1 MKTRPVAPFALVL
14 GVLTFSSVLMAQDAQ
29 RRQNDPSRSIPA
41 SRYAVLS
48 KDIGP
53 GGPAPK
59 RDISGVWAGPLEAEK
74 GEVPAMTP
82 LGQKLF
88 SVNKTERK
96 DGWAHANDPWK
107 TCDPF
112 GVPRSAVN
120 EIRGIAFAPLPN
132 KIVVLHQY
140 NRVWREVWMDGRALP
155 KNVGMKGGPDPTWYG
170 YSVGRWDGDN
180 TLVIDTTGSD
190 DSEWLDPR
198 GYPHSL
204 QGVFEERYTRVDHNH
219 LEMTVT
225 VDDPKIYTKP
235 FVLGTSKF
243 VWVPSQESEEQI
255 CVPSQ
260 AISYVNIIS
269 IPVAGDKEQK

>member
-1 MKTRPVAPFALVL
+1 MKTRPVASFALVL
-14 GVLTFSSVLMAQDAQ
+14 GVLAFSSLVVAQDAQ
-29 RRQNDPSRSIPA
+29 RPTNDPSKSIPV

-48 KDIGP
+48 KELGP

-59 RDISGVWAGPLEAEK
+59 RDVSGVWAGSLEAER

-88 SVNKTERK
+88 SMNKTERK
-96 DGWAHANDPWK
+96 DGWAKANDPWK

-120 EIRGIAFAPLPN
+120 ETRGISFAPLPN
-132 KIVVLHQY
+132 KIIVLHQY

-155 KNVGMKGGPDPTWYG
+155 KNVGAKGGPDPTWYG
-170 YSVGRWDGDN
+170 YSVGHWDGDN

-198 GYPHSL
+198 GYPHSV
-204 QGVFEERYTRVDHNH
+204 QGVFEERYKRVDHNH

-225 VDDPKIYTKP
+225 VDDPKIYAKP

-269 IPVAGDKEQK
+269 IPVAGGEEQK

>member
-1 MKTRPVAPFALVL
+1 MRTLFARFVIGLMAAPFFVSMA
-14 GVLTFSSVLMAQDAQ
+14 MAQAGAAGENNMYN
-29 RRQNDPSRSIPA
+29 RLKN
-41 SRYAVLS
+41 
-48 KDIGP
+48 GGT

-59 RDISGVWAGPLEAEK
+59 RSVTGVWTGALEAIRP
-74 GEVPAMTP
+74 EVPPMTP

-88 SVNKTERK
+88 SASKTEANT
-96 DGWAHANDPWK
+96 GSWADVNDPWK

-112 GVPRSAVN
+112 GMPRSAVN
-120 EIRGIAFAPLPN
+120 EIRGISFAEMPD
-132 KIVVLHQY
+132 KIIVLHQY
-140 NRVWREVWMDGRALP
+140 NRVWRDVWMDGRQLP
-155 KNVGMKGGPDPTWYG
+155 KNVDQRGGPDSTWYG
-170 YSVGRWDGDN
+170 YSVGHWDGDY

-198 GYPHSL
+198 GYPHGA

-225 VDDPKIYTKP
+225 VNDPAIYTKP

-243 VWVPSQESEEQI
+243 VWVPNQQSEEQI

-260 AISYVNIIS
+260 SIAYVNIIS
-269 IPVAGDKEQK
+269 VPAVRKAEPNK